1 MVDWIPETVP
11 VIRNLKENL
20 PRVPAPLEEVAE
32 GGPVF
37 FTGQMRSGKDFIA
50 ERLDRRET
58 AKVATPMWA
67 VLTFFFGQIEKGR
80 PGIREMMQEIG
91 RLGRGDWGPGFT
103 PTPSRGSFIQSV
115 RNQGHELNRILR
127 REEGTYRAG
136 PTAAHHV
143 PAYPPVDWD
152 RFGRAETFWLDILCS
167 HLDTRQEA
175 GEDLPAPAVTD
186 VRYPGS
192 AKRLLGR
199 GFNHVHVTVEEETRI
214 ERGAPPFRDDRTE
227 ALGDELDFT
236 WAAPSEA
243 PHGDMTETLAEE
255 CPEALR
261 RVASGASVVWSDPDA
276 QTPGHLTDAEDLIRL
291 SKIYPAYAP
300 VTR

>member
-1 MVDWIPETVP
+1 
-11 VIRNLKENL
+11 
-20 PRVPAPLEEVAE
+20 
-32 GGPVF
+32 VF

-50 ERLDRRET
+50 GRLGRRET
-58 AKVATPMWA
+58 VKMATPMWA
-67 VLTFFFGQIEKGR
+67 VLKFFFGEIDNGR

-91 RLGRGDWGPGFT
+91 RLGRGDWGPGFK

-115 RNQGHELNRILR
+115 RGHGGELNRILR

-136 PTAAHHV
+136 PARHV

-152 RFGRAETFWLDILCS
+152 RFGRAEGFWLDVLCS
-167 HLDTRQEA
+167 HLDTRQEVDTRQEA

-199 GFNHVHVTVEEETRI
+199 GFDHVHVTAKVETRVK
-214 ERGAPPFRDDRTE
+214 RGAPAFPDDRTE
-227 ALGDELDFT
+227 NLGKELDAT
-236 WAAPSEA
+236 WEFPSEA
-243 PHGDMTETLAEE
+243 PHGEMTEELSGK
-255 CPEALR
+255 ALR

-276 QTPGHLTDAEDLIRL
+276 ETPGHLTSAEDLIRL

-300 VTR
+300 VGR